1 MAVRAKDRFFRFMD
15 APMTWTRALIYG
27 TLIWVV
33 VILLL
38 GQVPSW
44 IIYKADTDVTALI
57 NFTKHF
63 PGFGRTCAALG
74 SGQAASLG
82 CNPRQIDILRDIVA
96 NTVQMGS
103 LVIMLVIA
111 YKWQESKRKRTGTKG
126 VQDVVKGY
134 MPGK

>member
-1 MAVRAKDRFFRFMD
+1 MAVRAKDRFYRFMD
-15 APMTWTRALIYG
+15 APMTWTRALIFG
-27 TLIWVV
+27 TLIWVM

-38 GQVPSW
+38 GQLPSW
-44 IIYKADTDVTALI
+44 MIYKADTDVTALI

-96 NTVQMGS
+96 NTVQMGL
-103 LVIMLVIA
+103 LVVMLFVA